1 MSRCTRFLADL
12 ASGTV
17 LTQIVCCGVGPVSRP
32 SPSWASQV
40 RPSTADQNAP
50 SPAGSPASRHRSLN
64 RAIAIVKNLP
74 SGAEPT
80 LARACG
86 SPHLGVT
93 ACSGLETE
101 NAVHGTCY
109 NEHTC

>member
-12 ASGTV
+12 ASGTG
-17 LTQIVCCGVGPVSRP
+17 LIQIVCCGVGPVTRP
-32 SPSWASQV
+32 LPSLASQV
-40 RPSTADQNAP
+40 RPSTADQNVP
-50 SPAGSPASRHRSLN
+50 SRAGSPVSRHRSLN
-64 RAIAIVKNLP
+64 RAIAIERTYNP
-74 SGAEPT
+74 RAEPA